1 MSKFP
6 RFKPKEEFTKIPFDP
21 NIRLRL
27 PEFTIDE
34 QYPYMYG
41 ELPQDDA
48 QSQYVGVHFEG
59 TTYHLFNA

>member
-1 MSKFP
+1 MLYA
-6 RFKPKEEFTKIPFDP
+6 
-21 NIRLRL
+21 NIRLRI

-34 QYPYMYG
+34 QYHYMFG
-41 ELPQDDA
+41 ELPQDEA

>member
-27 PEFTIDE
+27 PEFTEKE
-34 QYPYMYG
+34 QYNFMFG
-41 ELPQDDA
+41 EQPEEEPQ
-48 QSQYVGVHFEG
+48 S
-59 TTYHLFNA
+59 